1 MNTHTLRPLSYR
13 AQLLTLCAAVGICTA
28 GCGKDKG
35 DSSDEGGGTVLP
47 GGGEGT
53 AECGGTPPVIT
64 EIQCSSIGLKE
75 PEPGATALP
84 TLLMS
89 LFITDEDQDLN
100 SMQVE
105 IYFDEDVDGAVSTQ
119 EVIYPPVLIPLSQDT
134 CLDAEATVNIDV
146 FINGVSPRYN
156 QPYEW
161 GVLVRDANNDAS
173 ELYVFECIT
182 PFENGDA
189 GTGEG

>member
-1 MNTHTLRPLSYR
+1 M
-13 AQLLTLCAAVGICTA
+13 A
-28 GCGKDKG
+28 
-35 DSSDEGGGTVLP
+35 
-47 GGGEGT
+47 
-53 AECGGTPPVIT
+53 
-64 EIQCSSIGLKE
+64 
-75 PEPGATALP
+75 
-84 TLLMS
+84 
-89 LFITDEDQDLN
+89 
-100 SMQVE
+100 
-105 IYFDEDVDGAVSTQ
+105 
-119 EVIYPPVLIPLSQDT
+119 
-134 CLDAEATVNIDV
+134 ATVNIDV

>member
-1 MNTHTLRPLSYR
+1 MATAVTTVAVPSFPVVAR
-13 AQLLTLCAAVGICTA
+13 ARQSAAERHP
-28 GCGKDKG
+28 
-35 DSSDEGGGTVLP
+35 SSP
-47 GGGEGT
+47 RS
-53 AECGGTPPVIT
+53 A
-64 EIQCSSIGLKE
+64 GLKE

-119 EVIYPPVLIPLSQDT
+119 EVIYPPVTIPLSQDT

-146 FINGVSPRYN
+146 FVNGVSPRYN
-156 QPYEW
+156 QAYEW

-189 GTGEG
+189 GNGEG